1 MSKIVITGKEARE
14 KLVKGVN
21 IVADTV
27 KSTLGPKGKNSIIM
41 KNGSSPLITNDGA
54 TIAKEII
61 PLKDNTE
68 NVGAQL
74 IVDASSKTNKEA
86 GDGTTTT
93 SILTQSLINSGLEE
107 IKNGADP
114 INLRKGMNH
123 VTKELV
129 RLLKEESKN
138 IDSND
143 DIKKIATISS
153 GSEEIGSLISEA
165 YEKIGK
171 NGAITT
177 EDSKTN
183 KTTIDIKDGYRL
195 YKGMATQYLFDQG
208 KTTMSIE
215 DTAILVTSGKVDSI
229 QSLAPMLN
237 EISQQGR
244 KLVIFADSFSETVL
258 NLLIV
263 NHLRG
268 LQVFAVEPS
277 GYANGKFDSLSDI
290 AVITGAKYFDQN
302 KGIDYKTATM
312 NDLGMAKQVK
322 INSDIETLII
332 GGMGEP
338 EEIQQRVDEV
348 RNLLDD
354 SNLSDNDKT
363 RINNRIANLSKGIAI
378 ISVGSP
384 SSIELEDLKLRLE
397 DALCS
402 VKSSIEEGIVPG
414 AGSTFIRIAE
424 KYSKETELITADS
437 SFFAGEK
444 IVLNSVRSL
453 LVQILRNADYDE
465 SKIDEIVSRVKEGK
479 ELYNLEKDEF
489 EDISTALVFDPT
501 KVERISLE
509 TAVSIASTVLTS
521 DSIIIEEP
529 EDKTQFIM
537 QAPMA

>member
-1 MSKIVITGKEARE
+1 
-14 KLVKGVN
+14 
-21 IVADTV
+21 
-27 KSTLGPKGKNSIIM
+27 
-41 KNGSSPLITNDGA
+41 
-54 TIAKEII
+54 
-61 PLKDNTE
+61 
-68 NVGAQL
+68 
-74 IVDASSKTNKEA
+74 
-86 GDGTTTT
+86 
-93 SILTQSLINSGLEE
+93 
-107 IKNGADP
+107 
-114 INLRKGMNH
+114 
-123 VTKELV
+123 
-129 RLLKEESKN
+129 
-138 IDSND
+138 
-143 DIKKIATISS
+143 
-153 GSEEIGSLISEA
+153 
-165 YEKIGK
+165 
-171 NGAITT
+171 
-177 EDSKTN
+177 
-183 KTTIDIKDGYRL
+183 
-195 YKGMATQYLFDQG
+195 
-208 KTTMSIE
+208 
-215 DTAILVTSGKVDSI
+215 
-229 QSLAPMLN
+229 MLN
-237 EISQQGR
+237 EISQQGG

-277 GYANGKFDSLSDI
+277 GYANGKLDSLSDI

-465 SKIDEIVSRVKEGK
+465 SKIDEIISRVKEGK

>member
-68 NVGAQL
+68 NVGAHL

-195 YKGMATQYLFDQG
+195 YKGMATQHLFDQG

-277 GYANGKFDSLSDI
+277 GYANGKLDSLSDI

-332 GGMGEP
+332 DGMGEP

-509 TAVSIASTVLTS
+509 TAVSIASIVLTS